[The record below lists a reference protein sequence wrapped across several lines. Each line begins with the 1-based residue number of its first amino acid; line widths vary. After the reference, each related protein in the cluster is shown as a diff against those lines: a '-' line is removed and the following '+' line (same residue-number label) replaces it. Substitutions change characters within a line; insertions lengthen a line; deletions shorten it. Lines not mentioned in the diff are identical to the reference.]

1 MGVCFLMGFF
11 GFGKRIKWNFLGKE
25 WGMGGDL
32 MEGVRLGWDCEGM
45 QGDWVT
51 SVFGDF
57 VQRNKILKY
66 FCVFCWVLPKME
78 YL

>member
-1 MGVCFLMGFF
+1 
-11 GFGKRIKWNFLGKE
+11 
-25 WGMGGDL
+25 MGGDL